1 MNTFFM
7 KIQISFMFFRFKL
20 KENFS
25 TENVLLA
32 PGNGA
37 NTRRLKPP
45 SRNVFGEIS
54 LTSTEK

>member
-1 MNTFFM
+1 M

-25 TENVLLA
+25 TEIVLLA

-37 NTRRLKPP
+37 NTLGLKPP
-45 SRNVFGEIS
+45 SSNVFGEIS